1 MTWMP
6 PSPVTRALWLVAF
19 ALHLSQVDLEG
30 QASGQTGAGM
40 LSIAACPA
48 CVSVGEDSMAGR
60 GPVGPFRS
68 PTFDPA
74 GRRADPPQESE
85 EEDGGFSWVRTGGLF
100 AGTMAAGYT
109 AGCVAKEHHGLG
121 RCAQEGLG
129 VAVAV
134 PIIAVLILAVSH
146 GLGTSSSSIEASASS
161 LILDSGQI
169 ATPSV
174 VVGEAIEIGLRVP
187 VSLGVWQ

>member
-6 PSPVTRALWLVAF
+6 LSPVTGALWLVAF

-48 CVSVGEDSMAGR
+48 CVSVEEDWMA
-60 GPVGPFRS
+60 
-68 PTFDPA
+68 
-74 GRRADPPQESE
+74 QESE

-100 AGTMAAGYT
+100 VGTMAAGYT
-109 AGCVAKEHHGLG
+109 AGCVVKEHHGLG
-121 RCAQEGLG
+121 RCAQEALG

-134 PIIAVLILAVSH
+134 PIIAVVILAVSY
-146 GLGTSSSSIEASASS
+146 GLGTSSSSMEAGASS

-187 VSLGVWQ
+187 VSLGAWQ